1 MTTAAI
7 KKLWGARLF
16 SRRRQEPIAV
26 AGRPAWRGAGRKEI
40 LIPGL
45 LLGIALVGLALLHV
59 WLRLQVIHVGYVLST
74 TSKVRSQLEQE
85 NRELKLELATL
96 TSPDR
101 LEEKAR
107 ARLGLRAPEKGQVV
121 ILP

>member
-1 MTTAAI
+1 MTAA
-7 KKLWGARLF
+7 GARKPWRFRLF
-16 SRRRQEPIAV
+16 RRRREERFA
-26 AGRPAWRGAGRKEI
+26 AARPRRI
-40 LIPGL
+40 LFPAL
-45 LLGIALVGLALLHV
+45 LLGSSLVGLALLHV

-74 TSKVRSQLEQE
+74 TSKVQSQLEQE

-107 ARLGLRAPEKGQVV
+107 VRLGLREPEKGQVV